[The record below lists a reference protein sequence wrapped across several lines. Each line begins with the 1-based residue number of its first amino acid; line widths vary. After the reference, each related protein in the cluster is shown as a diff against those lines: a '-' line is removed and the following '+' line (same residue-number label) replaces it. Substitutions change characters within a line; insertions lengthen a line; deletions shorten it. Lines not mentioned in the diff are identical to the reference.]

1 MAQRYR
7 RLSRYTRTMRCLLL
21 AFAVAATS
29 ASAQFT
35 LQTSNTTA
43 SLRGIAVGDAH
54 GQIAWASGTGGT
66 VVRTVDG
73 GSHWTACATP
83 PNADKLDFRGIQA
96 FDAGSAVVMSS
107 GKGDQSRVYK
117 TTDGCK
123 TWKLVFS
130 NPDTPDGF
138 FDALLFQRRDQGWI
152 LGDPVNGRFYLALTQ
167 DGGDTW
173 IRVNSPS
180 LAVAD
185 KGGAFAASNQSLLLT
200 DEGPIFGGG
209 GAALFRG
216 QWAAC
221 SLSLQYND
229 PETCYSHAY
238 FQQLHVPL
246 AAANSASG
254 IFALSS
260 NLREIIAVGGDY
272 TAPADASAAAAYS
285 TDDGET
291 WTAPTAQ
298 PHGYRSSVAYDV
310 NSRMW
315 ITVGPNG
322 TDVSADNGRSWKPLP
337 PDASEGDSPDADQRW
352 NALALPWVVGPKGRI
367 GKLRPDALRTR

>member
-1 MAQRYR
+1 MR
-7 RLSRYTRTMRCLLL
+7 RLLL
-21 AFAVAATS
+21 AALFLPAA
-29 ASAQFT
+29 AGAQFT

-43 SLRGIAVGDAH
+43 SLRGIATGDAH

-73 GSHWTACATP
+73 GSHWIACATP
-83 PNADKLDFRGIQA
+83 AGAEKLDFRGIQA
-96 FDAGSAVVMSS
+96 FDAQTAIVMSS
-107 GKGDQSRVYK
+107 GKGDASRIYK
-117 TTDGCK
+117 TTDGCR

-138 FDALLFQRRDQGWI
+138 FDAMVFPRRDSGWL

-173 IRVNSPS
+173 TRVNSPS
-180 LAVAD
+180 LTAAE

-200 DEGPIFGGG
+200 DAGPIFGGG
-209 GAALFRG
+209 AGALYRG
-216 QWAAC
+216 KWAAC
-221 SLSLQYND
+221 SLSLEYND

-238 FQQLHVPL
+238 FQQAAVPL
-246 AAANSASG
+246 AAANGSSG
-254 IFALSS
+254 IFALGV
-260 NLREIIAVGGDY
+260 NLQGLVAVGGDY

-285 TDDGET
+285 DDDGES
-291 WTAPTAQ
+291 WTAATTQ

-310 NSRMW
+310 NSRLW

-322 TDVSADNGRSWKPLP
+322 TDVSADSGRSWKPLN
-337 PDASEGDSPDADQRW
+337 PDPARGDTADADQHW

-367 GKLRPDALRTR
+367 GKLRPDALKR